1 MRTMLLGL
9 ALAAPAL
16 LLGGCA
22 SANMS
27 GGSFLPSASQA
38 LHVPLD
44 SVGGSIPSVRAPI
57 PVRSQDSVGGSIPSL
72 RVRHHQ
78 DSVGGSI
85 PSLRV
90 VHHLDSVGGSIPSH
104 HH

>member
-16 LLGGCA
+16 FLGGCA

-44 SVGGSIPSVRAPI
+44 SVGGSIPSVGAPI
-57 PVRSQDSVGGSIPSL
+57 PVRSQDSVGGSIPS
-72 RVRHHQ
+72 RHHQ

-85 PSLRV
+85 PSLRA
-90 VHHLDSVGGSIPSH
+90 HHQDSVGGSIPSH